1 MMDLN
6 DLKSSISS
14 LSDTELLD
22 LIRNIRTSRRTP
34 KATPTNNKPKAAK
47 ASNPVSLDSL
57 MNNLSPEQLAQ
68 LIETLEAQN
77 GDRT

>member
-1 MMDLN
+1 MDLN

>member
-1 MMDLN
+1 MDLN
-6 DLKSSISS
+6 DLTNSISK
-14 LSDTELLD
+14 LSDDELIN
-22 LIRNIRTSRRTP
+22 LIRTIRTSRRTP
-34 KATPTNNKPKAAK
+34 KATTTNSKPKAAK
-47 ASNPVSLDSL
+47 TSNPVSLDSL

>member
-1 MMDLN
+1 MDLN
-6 DLKSSISS
+6 DLKISVS
-14 LSDTELLD
+14 KLSDAELMN

-34 KATPTNNKPKAAK
+34 KATTTNNKPKVAK

-57 MNNLSPEQLAQ
+57 AASLSPEQLAQ

-77 GDRT
+77 GSGT

>member
-1 MMDLN
+1 MDLN

-14 LSDTELLD
+14 LSDTELLN